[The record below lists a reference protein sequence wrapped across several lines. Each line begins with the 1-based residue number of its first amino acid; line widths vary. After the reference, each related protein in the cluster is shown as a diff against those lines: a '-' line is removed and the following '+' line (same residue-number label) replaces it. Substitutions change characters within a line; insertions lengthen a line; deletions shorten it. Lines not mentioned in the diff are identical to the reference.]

1 MTSLHPKPM
10 PVPGAKL
17 PSMLP
22 EKNAASEPEVSS
34 RILPWLAWLAYLLL
48 GRMVIPWHFRQIRI
62 QGQEHL
68 PRSGAVILA
77 PMHRSRWD
85 ALIVPYATGRRVT
98 GRDVHFMVSLN
109 EIKGLQGWF
118 IHRLGG
124 FPVNSDQPGR
134 MRSLASSIRH
144 SVDLLCQRKMMVVFP
159 EGNIFR
165 CRDLQPLK
173 TGIAHI
179 ALQAAQAEEMEVQI
193 VPMGL
198 AYDQTYPCQGS
209 SVAVH
214 IAPPLSTQSYAHL
227 SHKQAVKAIT
237 EDLTR
242 SLLAVN
248 PLLDLPQTP
257 SEQSRAAQNL
267 SQQG

>member
-1 MTSLHPKPM
+1 MTSLHPNPM
-10 PVPGAKL
+10 PIDRAKL

-22 EKNAASEPEVSS
+22 EKNCSSELEVSS
-34 RILPWLAWLAYLLL
+34 QILPWLARLAYLLM
-48 GRMVIPWHFRQIRI
+48 GRVVLPWHFRQISI
-62 QGQEHL
+62 KGQEHL
-68 PRSGAVILA
+68 PKSGPVILA

-85 ALIVPYATGRRVT
+85 AIIVPYAAGRRVT

-118 IHRLGG
+118 IRRLGG

-165 CRDLQPLK
+165 SGDLQPLK

-179 ALQAAQAEEMEVQI
+179 ALQAAQTQDLGEVKI

-209 SVAVH
+209 SVAVQ

-237 EDLTR
+237 EDLTQA
-242 SLLAVN
+242 LLALDPVV
-248 PLLDLPQTP
+248 DLPQKP
-257 SEQSRAAQNL
+257 
-267 SQQG
+267 SQQR